1 MQQLARLRSLGIPT
15 AGAALATLLVVSAA
29 IAASSDA
36 KPTVSK
42 PAAGK
47 PAATATATSADSAAP
62 AAGAAAAPAAD
73 RSGVDIRIRSFT
85 LRDQRGTQVSL
96 QKHAEGKIAVVAFV
110 GTECPLVAL
119 YGPRLAELAAEYE
132 AKGVAFLGVDSN
144 EQDTRAEVFAWTQK
158 AGVEF
163 PVIKDIGCKVADHF
177 GAKRTP
183 EVFVLDRDR
192 VVRYRGRI
200 DDQYG
205 IQRGA
210 AYKRNEPQRRDLAE
224 ALDELL
230 ADKPI
235 SVAQTDPPGCLIG
248 RSTLSDEEEVAP
260 TGTVTYA
267 HDVAP
272 ILNKHCVQCHRV
284 GEIGPMPLA
293 KFEDTKGWGDMIRE
307 VVSERRMPPWHADPK
322 HGTFGNDAR
331 LSDAEVQTIT
341 AWVDAGCPKGNPR
354 EMPKPPRFIAGWQID
369 KPDLILPMSNQPA
382 QIQAEG
388 FMDYKYFTVDPGF
401 TQDMWIS
408 AAEARPGNR
417 AVVHHII
424 VFVEPPGGR
433 VGGPALFDGFLVAT
447 APGARPLVLPEGYA
461 KKVPAGSKLKFQ
473 MHYTPNGSPQVD
485 LSSVGLKFANPRT
498 VNTVVRTDAALN
510 IVFRIPPRADAYA
523 VNSMRTMGKDVLLI
537 SLYPHMHLR
546 GSAFRY
552 TARYPDGKE
561 EILLDVPAYD
571 FNWQNSYELKEPKK
585 LPKGTV
591 VRCEAK
597 FNNSSSNAANP
608 DPNQEVG
615 FGEQTFQE
623 MMIGFYDVAIP
634 REVAEKSGTG
644 KSGTV
649 ADSSKKGRRAADRK
663 PARPS
668 GRTTSDR
675 G

>member
-1 MQQLARLRSLGIPT
+1 MQQHTRLRSLGIST
-15 AGAALATLLVVSAA
+15 TGGALATLLVVSAA

-36 KPTVSK
+36 KPKVSK
-42 PAAGK
+42 PDAAK
-47 PAATATATSADSAAP
+47 PSPAADS
-62 AAGAAAAPAAD
+62 AAPAAD
-73 RSGVDIRIRSFT
+73 RSGVGIRIRSFT
-85 LRDQRGTQVSL
+85 LRDQRGAQVSL

-119 YGPRLAELAAEYE
+119 YGPRLADLAAEYE
-132 AKGVAFLGVDSN
+132 SKGVAFLGIDSN

-183 EVFVLDRDR
+183 EVFILDRDR

-205 IQRGA
+205 IQKGA
-210 AYKRNEPQRRDLAE
+210 PYKRNEPQRRDLAL

-230 ADKPI
+230 AEKPI

-248 RSTLSDEEEVAP
+248 RSTLSEDEP
-260 TGTVTYA
+260 TAAGTVTYA

-272 ILNKHCVQCHRV
+272 IFNKHCVQCHRV

-331 LSDAEVQTIT
+331 LSDEEVQTVL

-354 EMPKPPRFIAGWQID
+354 EMPKPPRFVTGWQIE
-369 KPDLILPMSNQPA
+369 KPDLILPMASQPA

-401 TQDMWIS
+401 TQDMWVS

-447 APGARPLVLPEGYA
+447 APGARPLILPEGFA

-473 MHYTPNGSPQVD
+473 MHYTPNGSPQTD

-498 VNTVVRTDAALN
+498 VNTLVRTDAALN
-510 IVFRIPPRADAYA
+510 IVFRIPPRAENYA
-523 VNSMRTMGKDVLLI
+523 VNSMRTMGKDVLLV

-552 TARYPDGKE
+552 TARYPDGKQ
-561 EILLDVPAYD
+561 EILLDIPAYD

-591 VRCEAK
+591 LRCEAK

-615 FGEQTFQE
+615 FGEQTYQE

-634 REVAEKSGTG
+634 REDAEKS
-644 KSGTV
+644 SV
-649 ADSSKKGRRAADRK
+649 ADSSKKGRRATDRK
-663 PARPS
+663 PKS
-668 GRTTSDR
+668 GRNRTTSNR
-675 G
+675 S

>member
-1 MQQLARLRSLGIPT
+1 MQQHTRLRSLGISIT
-15 AGAALATLLVVSAA
+15 SAALATLLVVSAA

-36 KPTVSK
+36 KPKVAK
-42 PAAGK
+42 PAAAK
-47 PAATATATSADSAAP
+47 PDASTTAAAADSAAP
-62 AAGAAAAPAAD
+62 AAAD
-73 RSGVDIRIRSFT
+73 RSGVGIRIRSFT
-85 LRDQRGTQVSL
+85 LRDQRGAQVSL

-119 YGPRLAELAAEYE
+119 YGPRLADLAAEYE
-132 AKGVAFLGVDSN
+132 SKGVAFLGIDSN

-163 PVIKDIGCKVADHF
+163 PVIKDVGCKVADHF

-183 EVFVLDRDR
+183 EVFILDRDR

-205 IQRGA
+205 IQKGA
-210 AYKRNEPQRRDLAE
+210 PYKRNEPQRRDLAL

-230 ADKPI
+230 AEKPI

-248 RSTLSDEEEVAP
+248 RSTLSEDEP
-260 TGTVTYA
+260 TTAGTVTYA

-272 ILNKHCVQCHRV
+272 IFNKHCVQCHRV

-293 KFEDTKGWGDMIRE
+293 KYEDTKGWGDMIRE

-331 LSDAEVQTIT
+331 LSDEEIQTVL
-341 AWVDAGCPKGNPR
+341 AWVDAGCPKGNLR
-354 EMPKPPRFIAGWQID
+354 EMPKPPRFVTGWQID

-473 MHYTPNGSPQVD
+473 MHYTPNGSPQTD
-485 LSSVGLKFANPRT
+485 LSSVGLKFANPKS
-498 VNTVVRTDAALN
+498 VNTLVRTDAALN
-510 IVFRIPPRADAYA
+510 IVFRIPPRAENYA
-523 VNSMRTMGKDVLLI
+523 VNSMRTMGKDVLLV

-552 TARYPDGKE
+552 TARYPNGKE

-615 FGEQTFQE
+615 FGEQTYQE
-623 MMIGFYDVAIP
+623 MMIGFYDIALP
-634 REVAEKSGTG
+634 LEDAEKSR
-644 KSGTV
+644 V
-649 ADSSKKGRRAADRK
+649 ADSSKKGRRATDRK
-663 PARPS
+663 PKS
-668 GRTTSDR
+668 GRNRTTSNR

>member
-1 MQQLARLRSLGIPT
+1 M
-15 AGAALATLLVVSAA
+15 GAALATLLVVSAA

-36 KPTVSK
+36 KPKVAK
-42 PAAGK
+42 PVA
-47 PAATATATSADSAAP
+47 AATAAAADSAAS

-73 RSGVDIRIRSFT
+73 RSAVGIRIRSFT

-132 AKGVAFLGVDSN
+132 SKGVAFLGIDSN

-158 AGVEF
+158 AGIEF

-210 AYKRNEPQRRDLAE
+210 PYKRNEPQRRDLAV

-230 ADKPI
+230 AEKPI

-248 RSTLSDEEEVAP
+248 RSTLSDDEPAP
-260 TGTVTYA
+260 TGAVTFT

-272 ILNKHCVQCHRV
+272 IFNKHCVQCHRV

-331 LSDAEVQTIT
+331 LSDEEMQTVL

-354 EMPKPPRFIAGWQID
+354 EMPKAPRFAAGWQID
-369 KPDLILPMSNQPA
+369 KPDLVLPMANQPFPV
-382 QIQAEG
+382 QAEG
-388 FMDYKYFTVDPGF
+388 TMDYQYFTVDPGF

-417 AVVHHII
+417 GVVHHII
-424 VFVEPPGGR
+424 VFVEPPDGR
-433 VGGPALFDGFLVAT
+433 KSPIPIDGFLVAT
-447 APGARPLVLPEGYA
+447 APGARPLLLPEGYA

-473 MHYTPNGSPQVD
+473 MHYTPNGTAQSD
-485 LSSVGLKFANPRT
+485 LSSVGLKFADSRS
-498 VNTVVRTDAALN
+498 VRTVVRTDAAFN
-510 IVFRIPPRADAYA
+510 VVFRIPPRSEAYP
-523 VNSMRTMGKDVLLI
+523 VNSMRTMGKDVLLV

-552 TARYPDGKE
+552 TARYPNGKE
-561 EILLDVPAYD
+561 EILLDIPAYD
-571 FNWQNSYELKEPKK
+571 FNWQNTYELKEPKL

-591 VRCEAK
+591 LRCDAK

-615 FGEQTFQE
+615 FGEQTYQE
-623 MMIGFYDVAIP
+623 MMIGFYDIALP
-634 REVAEKSGTG
+634 RED
-644 KSGTV
+644 
-649 ADSSKKGRRAADRK
+649 ADSAGGLASGPKKGRRAADRK
-663 PARPS
+663 PARPR

>member
-1 MQQLARLRSLGIPT
+1 MQQHTRLRSLGIST
-15 AGAALATLLVVSAA
+15 TGAALATLLVVSAA

-36 KPTVSK
+36 KPKV
-42 PAAGK
+42 AK
-47 PAATATATSADSAAP
+47 PAATKPDVAATSD
-62 AAGAAAAPAAD
+62 AAAPAAD
-73 RSGVDIRIRSFT
+73 RSGVGIRIRSFT
-85 LRDQRGTQVSL
+85 LRDQRGAQVSL

-119 YGPRLAELAAEYE
+119 YGPRLADLAAEYE
-132 AKGVAFLGVDSN
+132 SKGVAFLGIDSN

-183 EVFVLDRDR
+183 EVFILDRDR

-205 IQRGA
+205 IQKGA
-210 AYKRNEPQRRDLAE
+210 PYKRNEPRRRDLAL

-230 ADKPI
+230 AEKPI

-248 RSTLSDEEEVAP
+248 RSTLSEDEPNTA
-260 TGTVTYA
+260 GAVTYA

-272 ILNKHCVQCHRV
+272 IFNKHCVQCHRV

-331 LSDAEVQTIT
+331 LSDEEIQTVL

-354 EMPKPPRFIAGWQID
+354 EIPKPPRFVTGWQID

-485 LSSVGLKFANPRT
+485 LSSVGLKFANPRS
-498 VNTVVRTDAALN
+498 VNTLVRTDAALN
-510 IVFRIPPRADAYA
+510 IVFRIPPRAENYA
-523 VNSMRTMGKDVLLI
+523 VNSMRTMGKDVLLV

-615 FGEQTFQE
+615 FGEQTYQE
-623 MMIGFYDVAIP
+623 MMIGFYDIALP
-634 REVAEKSGTG
+634 LEDAEKSGSG
-644 KSGTV
+644 KSV
-649 ADSSKKGRRAADRK
+649 AGSKKGRRSADRK

>member
-1 MQQLARLRSLGIPT
+1 MRPLSRSASTLGTRT
-15 AGAALATLLVVSAA
+15 AGAALATLAVVSAA
-29 IAASSDA
+29 LAASSDGQP
-36 KPTVSK
+36 KPMPASGPK
-42 PAAGK
+42 PVTATD
-47 PAATATATSADSAAP
+47 AATAADINADV
-62 AAGAAAAPAAD
+62 D
-73 RSGVDIRIRSFT
+73 RSGVGIRIRSFT
-85 LRDQRGTQVSL
+85 LRDQRNTAVSL
-96 QKHAEGKIAVVAFV
+96 QKHAEGRIAVVAFV

-132 AKGVAFLGVDSN
+132 AKGIAFLGIDSN
-144 EQDTRAEVFAWTQK
+144 EQDTRAEVFAWSQK
-158 AGVEF
+158 AGIEF
-163 PVIKDIGCKVADHF
+163 PVVKDVDCKVADHF

-183 EVFVLDRDR
+183 EVFVLDRER

-210 AYKRNEPQRRDLAE
+210 PYKRNEPKRRDLAL

-230 ADKPI
+230 AEKPV

-248 RSTLSDEEEVAP
+248 RASLDPGSPQDEGEGSSP
-260 TGTVTYA
+260 HGGRITFA

-272 ILNKHCVQCHRV
+272 IFNKHCVQCHRA

-322 HGTFGNDAR
+322 YGTFGNDAR
-331 LSDAEVQTIT
+331 LSDEEIQTIT
-341 AWVDAGCPKGNPR
+341 TWVDGGCPKGNAR
-354 EMPKPPRFIAGWQID
+354 ELPKAPKFAAGWQID
-369 KPDLILPMSNQPA
+369 KPDLILPMSSQPFPV
-382 QIQAEG
+382 QAEG
-388 FMDYKYFTVDPGF
+388 TMDYQYFTVDPGF
-401 TQDMWIS
+401 TEDMWIS

-424 VFVEPPGGR
+424 VFVERPDGR
-433 VGGPALFDGFLVAT
+433 KSAIPIDGFLVAT

-473 MHYTPNGSPQVD
+473 MHYTPNGTAQSD
-485 LSSVGLKFANPRT
+485 LSSVGLKFANPRNVRT
-498 VNTVVRTDAALN
+498 LVRTDAAFN
-510 IVFRIPPRADAYA
+510 IVFRIPPRAEAYP
-523 VNSMRTMGKDVLLI
+523 VNSMRTMGKDVLLV

-561 EILLDVPAYD
+561 EILLDIPAYD
-571 FNWQNSYELKEPKK
+571 FNWQNTYELKEPKL

-591 VRCEAK
+591 LRCDAK

-608 DPNQEVG
+608 NPNQEVI
-615 FGEQTFQE
+615 FGEQTYQE
-623 MMIGFYDVAIP
+623 MMIGFYDVALP
-634 REVAEKSGTG
+634 RDD
-644 KSGTV
+644 
-649 ADSSKKGRRAADRK
+649 ADSAGGLAESPKKGRRAADRK
-663 PARPS
+663 PARPR

>member
-1 MQQLARLRSLGIPT
+1 MQQHTRLRSLTIRT
-15 AGAALATLLVVSAA
+15 AGAALATLAVVSAA
-29 IAASSDA
+29 LAASSD
-36 KPTVSK
+36 SK
-42 PAAGK
+42 PAVPKPTAAK
-47 PAATATATSADSAAP
+47 PAAADAATP
-62 AAGAAAAPAAD
+62 AANAD
-73 RSGVDIRIRSFT
+73 RSTVGIRIRSFT
-85 LRDQRGTQVSL
+85 LRDQRGAQVSL

-119 YGPRLAELAAEYE
+119 YGPRLAKLAAEYE
-132 AKGVAFLGVDSN
+132 SKGVAFLGVDSN
-144 EQDTRAEVFAWTQK
+144 EQDTRAEVFAWTQT

-163 PVIKDIGCKVADHF
+163 PVIKDIGCKIADHF

-205 IQRGA
+205 IQKGA
-210 AYKRNEPQRRDLAE
+210 AFKRNEPQRRDLAA

-235 SVAQTDPPGCLIG
+235 TVAQTDPPGCLIG
-248 RSTLSDEEEVAP
+248 RSTLNDEEEASP
-260 TGTVTYA
+260 TDTVSYA

-272 ILNKHCVQCHRV
+272 IFNKHCVQCHRT

-293 KFEDTKGWGDMIRE
+293 KYEDTKGWGDMIRE

-331 LSDAEVQTIT
+331 LSDAEVQTVL
-341 AWVDAGCPKGNPR
+341 AWVDAGCPKGNLR
-354 EMPKPPRFIAGWQID
+354 EMAKPPRFITGWQIE
-369 KPDLILPMSNQPA
+369 KPDLVLPMSNQPA

-447 APGARPLVLPEGYA
+447 APGARPLVLPEGFA

-498 VNTVVRTDAALN
+498 VNTLVRTDAALN
-510 IVFRIPPRADAYA
+510 IVFRIPPRAENYS
-523 VNSMRTMGKDVLLI
+523 VNSMRTMGKDVLLV

-561 EILLDVPAYD
+561 EILLDIPNYD

-591 VRCEAK
+591 LRCEAK

-615 FGEQTFQE
+615 FGEQTYQE
-623 MMIGFYDVAIP
+623 MMIGFYDVALP
-634 REVAEKSGTG
+634 REDAEKS
-644 KSGTV
+644 KTV
-649 ADSSKKGRRAADRK
+649 ADSSKKGRRATDRK
-663 PARPS
+663 PKS
-668 GRTTSDR
+668 GRNRTTSNR